1 MTEQEAL
8 RAEVAATARQ
18 LARAGQLEAFG
29 HVSARAGEV
38 VAITTTRPLFACTP
52 ADVVLIAADGSPL
65 DPAATDLPL
74 ERFLHLA
81 IYQARPQVAA
91 ICRGHG
97 RWYVAWGV
105 NDDPVPVRH
114 GLGLMAGERVGV
126 HSEPLLISTPARAAA
141 AASALGQDQCL
152 ILRGNG
158 ALATGTTLAEA
169 AARLYA
175 LDERCRVALDA
186 ASRSEPPEEQDLWH
200 RRAADTAVEMARHTT
215 WFTARFAD

>member
-1 MTEQEAL
+1 MPALDEL
-8 RAEVAATARQ
+8 RAQVAATARQ
-18 LARAGQLEAFG
+18 LAKAGQVEAFG
-29 HVSARAGEV
+29 HVSARSGEV
-38 VAITTTRPLFACTP
+38 IAITTTRPLFACTS
-52 ADVVLIAADGSPL
+52 ADVVVINADGTPA

-81 IYQARPQVAA
+81 IYSARPEVAA

-114 GLGLMAGERVGV
+114 GLGLLAGERVGV
-126 HSEPLLISTPARAAA
+126 HCDPLLISTPARATA
-141 AASALGQDQCL
+141 AASALGQEHCL

-158 ALATGTTLAEA
+158 AVATGASLPEA

-186 ASRSEPPEEQDLWH
+186 PGPVPDEKDLWQ
-200 RRAADTAVEMARHTT
+200 RRAVDTAVEMARHTA

>member
-1 MTEQEAL
+1 MTDLDKL
-8 RAEVAATARQ
+8 RAQVAATARQ

-29 HVSARAGEV
+29 HVSARHGELMV
-38 VAITTTRPLFACTP
+38 ITTTRPLFACTA
-52 ADVVLIAADGSPL
+52 ADVVVIAADGSPV

-81 IYQARPQVAA
+81 IYQSRPQVAA

-105 NDDPVPVRH
+105 KGDPVPVCH

-126 HSEPLLISTPARAAA
+126 HPDPLLISTPARAAA
-141 AASALGQDQCL
+141 AASALGQEHCL

-158 ALATGTTLAEA
+158 AVATGTSLPEA

-186 ASRSEPPEEQDLWH
+186 PGQPQEEQDLWH
-200 RRAADTAVEMARHTT
+200 QRAADTAVEMARHTA

>member
-1 MTEQEAL
+1 MTALAEL
-8 RAEVAATARQ
+8 RAAVAATARR

-29 HVSARAGEV
+29 HVSARYGDTV
-38 VAITTTRPLFACTP
+38 VITTTRPLFACT
-52 ADVVLIAADGSPL
+52 AADTALIDQTGAPVGE
-65 DPAATDLPL
+65 PATDLPL

-81 IYQARPQVAA
+81 IYHARPELTA

-105 NDDPVPVRH
+105 SADPVPVRH
-114 GLGLMAGERVGV
+114 GLGLMAGATVGV
-126 HSEPLLISTPARAAA
+126 HDDPLLVSTPARAQAA
-141 AASALGQDQCL
+141 AAALGGDHCL
-152 ILRGNG
+152 ILRANG

-186 ASRSEPPEEQDLWH
+186 TADGVEDEDLW
-200 RRAADTAVEMARHTT
+200 RERAGDSAVELTRHTA